1 MTVFAKYFCQF
12 VYILISKICWHEAIY
27 FYSSKGVTKA
37 LFKLIFVVVVFG
49 VVLVVAVVVVV
60 VVVIKTDVT
69 FLP

>member
-1 MTVFAKYFCQF
+1 MTIFAKYFCQL

-49 VVLVVAVVVVV
+49 VVLIVVVVV
-60 VVVIKTDVT
+60 AVVIKTDVT